1 MARQRK
7 TNRRRLPAPKAAN
20 VVGKASTPTGSG
32 VALDAVAM
40 RDPKADAYRE
50 GLGSP
55 GEPPFTRGIH
65 PTMYRARLWTM
76 RQYAGFG
83 TAKETNRRFKY
94 LFAHGNEGLSVAF
107 DLPTQIGYDSD
118 APLAKGEVGRV
129 GVPISCLADMETL
142 LEGIPLEDV
151 SVSMT
156 INTTAII
163 LLSLIVAVAKRRG
176 VPLEKLRGTTQ
187 NDI

>member
-7 TNRRRLPAPKAAN
+7 ATRRRLPASKRAN
-20 VVGKASTPTGSG
+20 AVGKASSTTGS
-32 VALDAVAM
+32 ALPLDVVAM

-50 GLGSP
+50 GLGFP

-94 LFAHGNEGLSVAF
+94 LFAHRNGRPSAALHP
-107 DLPTQIGYDSD
+107 PTPIRYDSHAPKAPRD
-118 APLAKGEVGRV
+118 ARRG
-129 GVPISCLADMETL
+129 CLAGST
-142 LEGIPLEDV
+142 
-151 SVSMT
+151 
-156 INTTAII
+156 
-163 LLSLIVAVAKRRG
+163 
-176 VPLEKLRGTTQ
+176 
-187 NDI
+187 

>member
-7 TNRRRLPAPKAAN
+7 ATRRRLPASKRAN
-20 VVGKASTPTGSG
+20 AVGKASSTTGS
-32 VALDAVAM
+32 ALPLDVVAM

-50 GLGSP
+50 GLGFP

-94 LFAHGNEGLSVAF
+94 PFAPAHERLSVAF
-107 DLPTQIGYDSD
+107 APPTQMGYDSD
-118 APLAKGEVGRV
+118 ASMGPGEVGRV
-129 GVPISCLADMETL
+129 GGAISTGAGKDNPFDVP
-142 LEGIPLEDV
+142 
-151 SVSMT
+151 
-156 INTTAII
+156 
-163 LLSLIVAVAKRRG
+163 SLHRAG
-176 VPLEKLRGTTQ
+176 PE
-187 NDI
+187 

>member
-7 TNRRRLPAPKAAN
+7 ATRRRLPASKRAN
-20 VVGKASTPTGSG
+20 AVGKASSTTGS
-32 VALDAVAM
+32 ALPLDVVAM

-50 GLGSP
+50 GLGFP

-94 LFAHGNEGLSVAF
+94 LFSPGNERLSGAF
-107 DLPTQIGYDSD
+107 DPPTQIGYDSD
-118 APLAKGEVGRV
+118 ASMAPGGVGRV
-129 GVPISCLADMETL
+129 GGAISPV
-142 LEGIPLEDV
+142 EGKGNPFDRPPPHRP
-151 SVSMT
+151 STRMT
-156 INTTAII
+156 IH
-163 LLSLIVAVAKRRG
+163 
-176 VPLEKLRGTTQ
+176 
-187 NDI
+187 

>member
-7 TNRRRLPAPKAAN
+7 ATRRRLPASKRAN
-20 VVGKASTPTGSG
+20 AVGKASSTTGS
-32 VALDAVAM
+32 ALPLDVVAM

-50 GLGSP
+50 GLGFP

-118 APLAKGEVGRV
+118 APMARGEGGRG
-129 GVPISCLADMETL
+129 GVAISS
-142 LEGIPLEDV
+142 LEGMQALLQGLPLARG
-151 SVSMT
+151 STRLT
-156 INTTAII
+156 IHATA
-163 LLSLIVAVAKRRG
+163 
-176 VPLEKLRGTTQ
+176 
-187 NDI
+187 